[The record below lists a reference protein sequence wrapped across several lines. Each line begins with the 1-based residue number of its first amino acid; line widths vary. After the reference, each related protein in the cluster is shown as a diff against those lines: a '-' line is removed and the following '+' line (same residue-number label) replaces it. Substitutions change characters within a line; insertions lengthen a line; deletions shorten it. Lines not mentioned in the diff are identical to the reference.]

1 MNLLNP
7 FRNTRFVFGM
17 EVYAMKKYIQLI
29 LYCISVVG
37 IGGYLFF
44 DVRTLG
50 LVGFISLFIVSVMGI
65 LKAFGKK

>member
-1 MNLLNP
+1 
-7 FRNTRFVFGM
+7 M
-17 EVYAMKKYIQLI
+17 EVYAMEKYIQLI

-37 IGGYLFF
+37 IGGYLLF

-65 LKAFGKK
+65 FKAFGKK